1 MCLEEGI
8 LQAYLDAELDV
19 EMAGEVA
26 SHLAGCAAC
35 RESLRSLAEL
45 ADCTAASLTSYMQA
59 TAAISRPEHVI
70 HMSHLRHR
78 HEYQTKHRGLVNMM
92 KHYKGLASVA
102 ISVLALALIFS
113 TAPGRT
119 LAAQFLNIFRME
131 RIQIIAITPEDMA
144 ALGRLLDN
152 YPGGNGEVDIMNF
165 GRVRVEDPADAA
177 RVVTADATEVEELSG
192 VKLNLPATLAGQAR
206 TEIIVERAPTITFTP
221 DVANLNNYLR
231 RNSALLLPEAL
242 AGHSIAFNIPP
253 LVRAQYGPTGLG
265 FAIYAARDLTIEA
278 PPGVDLAYLR
288 SALMRVPFLPENFRR
303 QLADI
308 HDWRQTLPIP
318 NLPGMT
324 ETTVNGGPGVYF
336 VNEIDRTVVL
346 AWRESGSWRAISGL
360 PLEAALSI
368 ASEVR

>member
-1 MCLEEGI
+1 MCLDEGI
-8 LQAYLDAELDV
+8 LQTYLDAELDV
-19 EMAGEVA
+19 QMAGEVSA
-26 SHLAGCAAC
+26 HLVGCVAC
-35 RESLRSLAEL
+35 RDRLRSLAEL

-59 TAAISRPEHVI
+59 TAAMSRPEHVI

-78 HEYQTKHRGLVNMM
+78 QESKTMTRGLINMM
-92 KHYKGLASVA
+92 QRYKWLTGVTAA
-102 ISVLALALIFS
+102 ALALALILSS
-113 TAPGRT
+113 TPGRT

-131 RIQIIAITPEDMA
+131 RIEIVRITHEDMA

-152 YPGGNGEVDIMNF
+152 FPGAGGEVDIMNF

-177 RVVTADATEVEELSG
+177 RVVTADPTEVEELSG

-242 AGHSIAFNIPP
+242 AGHSIVFSIPP
-253 LVRAQYGPTGLG
+253 LVRAQYGPTGQG

-308 HDWRQTLPIP
+308 HDWRRTLPIP
-318 NLPGMT
+318 DLPGMT
-324 ETTVNGGPGVYF
+324 EITVNGSPAVYF
-336 VNEIDRTVVL
+336 MNELDRTVVL
-346 AWRESGSWRAISGL
+346 AWREGGSWRAISGL
-360 PLEAALSI
+360 SLEAALSI
-368 ASEVR
+368 AGEIR

>member
-45 ADCTAASLTSYMQA
+45 ADRTAASLTSYMQA
-59 TAAISRPEHVI
+59 TAAMSRPEHVI
-70 HMSHLRHR
+70 HMSHLRQAR
-78 HEYQTKHRGLVNMM
+78 ESKATNRGLVNMLQRH
-92 KHYKGLASVA
+92 KWLATVA
-102 ISVLALALIFS
+102 ISVLALALILS
-113 TAPGRT
+113 TTPGRT
-119 LAAQFLNIFRME
+119 LAAQFLNVFRME

-177 RVVTADATEVEELSG
+177 RVVTADPTEVEELSG

-242 AGHSIAFNIPP
+242 AGHSIVFSIPP
-253 LVRAQYGPTGLG
+253 LVRAQYGPTGQG

-324 ETTVNGGPGVYF
+324 ETTVNGNPGVYF